1 MNNIKLIN
9 KVTIVSKLT
18 LLVSFTGFVATL
30 LMSYQYAEYFSLILQ
45 VMAHILT
52 IVFAAIFKV
61 AVVVL
66 MAATKELRAVSSVD
80 DERAHYATT

>member
-9 KVTIVSKLT
+9 KVTLVSKLT
-18 LLVSFTGFVATL
+18 LLISFAGFVATL

-66 MAATKELRAVSSVD
+66 MAATKELRAANSDSY
-80 DERAHYATT
+80 ERARYVTT

>member
-9 KVTIVSKLT
+9 KVTLVSKLT
-18 LLVSFTGFVATL
+18 LLISFTGFVATL

-66 MAATKELRAVSSVD
+66 MAATKELHAVNSDSY
-80 DERAHYATT
+80 ERARYVTT

>member
-9 KVTIVSKLT
+9 KVTLVSKLT
-18 LLVSFTGFVATL
+18 LLISFAGFVATL
-30 LMSYQYAEYFSLILQ
+30 LMSYQYAEYFSLMLQ

-66 MAATKELRAVSSVD
+66 MAATKELRAANLDSY
-80 DERAHYATT
+80 ERARYVAT